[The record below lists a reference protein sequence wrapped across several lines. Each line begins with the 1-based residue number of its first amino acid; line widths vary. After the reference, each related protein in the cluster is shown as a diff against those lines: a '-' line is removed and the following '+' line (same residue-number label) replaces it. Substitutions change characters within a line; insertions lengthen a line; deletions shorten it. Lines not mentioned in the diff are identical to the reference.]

1 MRMRRALLF
10 WVFILVTTPV
20 LQAQQPAERSSS
32 RVTIAGETFYVH
44 TVKPGETFYSLGK
57 LYDTDEETI
66 RARNPIVI
74 DGLRPGQVL
83 KIPIVNGNKKTLS
96 ARKMNKLFDTHVV
109 NQGETA
115 YSISKRYGISLATL
129 MEDNPGFDPAHLVD
143 RTEGQCPHRKP
154 GRGER
159 SGDRTGT
166 RYL

>member
-83 KIPIVNGNKKTLS
+83 KIPIVNGNQEDFVGTQNEQIVRY
-96 ARKMNKLFDTHVV
+96 ACRQPGRNRLFDF
-109 NQGETA
+109 ETVRHFA
-115 YSISKRYGISLATL
+115 RYP
-129 MEDNPGFDPAHLVD
+129 D
-143 RTEGQCPHRKP
+143 
-154 GRGER
+154 GR
-159 SGDRTGT
+159 
-166 RYL
+166 

>member
-1 MRMRRALLF
+1 MRRALLF

-83 KIPIVNGNKKTLS
+83 KIPIVIGN
-96 ARKMNKLFDTHVV
+96 
-109 NQGETA
+109 
-115 YSISKRYGISLATL
+115 
-129 MEDNPGFDPAHLVD
+129 
-143 RTEGQCPHRKP
+143 
-154 GRGER
+154 
-159 SGDRTGT
+159 
-166 RYL
+166 